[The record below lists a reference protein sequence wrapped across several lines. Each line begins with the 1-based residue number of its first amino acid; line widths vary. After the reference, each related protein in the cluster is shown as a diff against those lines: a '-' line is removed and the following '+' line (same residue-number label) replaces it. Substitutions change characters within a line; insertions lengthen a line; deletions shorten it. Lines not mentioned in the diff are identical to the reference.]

1 VYGTEDVRF
10 IDVHTP
16 GRDDLAR
23 FAAISDHLPV
33 TAVFVVE

>member
-1 VYGTEDVRF
+1 VYASEDVRF
-10 IDVHTP
+10 VDVHTP
-16 GRDDLAR
+16 PPADYAR

>member
-1 VYGTEDVRF
+1 VYASEDVRF

-16 GRDDLAR
+16 GRGDLAR

-33 TAVFVVE
+33 TAVFEIV